1 VPEETQNL
9 TIIGGGIMGLC
20 TAYYASEFVH
30 NITILEKATIG
41 DGNQAAASFSYT
53 RSIRNDYLDPLY
65 SRLAYEARKLWLEL
79 QSKAAEPFI
88 IDCGCLNIA
97 KESITHEL
105 NDTYAAQSYNILTG
119 LHLKSEAFT
128 REILRQRFPQFDA
141 DLGRLDIEAGL
152 LYVPVI
158 TQTLL
163 ALLKERHVT
172 IVEGVD
178 VTGVQQRE
186 RSLHINTNAGEFV
199 TEKLV
204 FTAGLGTNDVL
215 HCIDG
220 CAIRFP
226 LVPDR
231 PSQCKYFIPPSEKRA
246 MFTSDTLPVF
256 AYLDVGIYGHPIYEG
271 KTPGVKIGFYNPPDI
286 DRLNTRIHDVHSF
299 VEECM
304 PALCDAD
311 AVDVTDV
318 DQCFYD
324 LVADDNFILG
334 NVPGF
339 STIYVGVGW
348 RGTGYKFAP
357 WVGRALMQLAL
368 QEGTVYEISR
378 FSPQRFERPDEM
390 YEM

>member
-1 VPEETQNL
+1 MPEEIQKL

-20 TAYYASEFVH
+20 TAYYASEFVQ
-30 NITILEKATIG
+30 NITILEKATI
-41 DGNQAAASFSYT
+41 DAENKAAASFSYS

-65 SRLAYEARKLWLEL
+65 ARLAYEARKLWLEL

-105 NDTYAAQSYNILTG
+105 SDTYAAQSYNILTG
-119 LHLKSEAFT
+119 LHLKREAFA
-128 REILRQRFPQFDA
+128 REILQQRFPQFDA
-141 DLGRLDIEAGL
+141 DMGRLDVEAGL

-163 ALLKERHVT
+163 ALLKERNVN
-172 IVEGVD
+172 IVERVD
-178 VTGVQQRE
+178 VAGVQQRE
-186 RSLHINTNAGEFV
+186 KSLHISTNVSEFV
-199 TEKLV
+199 TEQLV
-204 FTAGLGTNDVL
+204 VTAGLGTNDVL
-215 HCIDG
+215 NCIDG

-231 PSQCKYFIPPSEKRA
+231 PSQCKYFIPPLEKRA
-246 MFTSDTLPVF
+246 TFTSDTLPVF
-256 AYLDVGIYGHPIYEG
+256 AYLDVGIYGHPIIEG

-286 DRLNTRIHDVHSF
+286 NTLNTRIHDVHSF

-304 PALCDAD
+304 PALRDAE
-311 AVDVTDV
+311 AVDVIDA

-334 NVPGF
+334 NLPGF

-348 RGTGYKFAP
+348 RGTGYKYAP
-357 WVGRALMQLAL
+357 WVGRTLMQLAL

-378 FSPQRFERPDEM
+378 FSPQRFVEHA
-390 YEM
+390 